1 MKGRELK
8 RIWGHSWDY
17 GYLLV
22 LEQRKLKEMAEY
34 FKKSKRL
41 VGWEFQVR
49 DCELCVKLL
58 DIVMEKD
65 PYYNSWLHQAY
76 GDLNFENKQVK
87 FPVYVNVKNAERFWK
102 GFNQKLEDYSQKQ
115 ILEAMKSHLRSEK
128 AFHLYHKIR
137 MYRMR
142 NWWD

>member
-8 RIWGHSWDY
+8 RIWGHPWDY
-17 GYLLV
+17 GYLLAI
-22 LEQRKLKEMAEY
+22 EQRKLKEMAAY
-34 FKKSKRL
+34 FKKSQL
-41 VGWEFQVR
+41 TVGWEFKVR

-58 DIVMEKD
+58 DIIMEQD
-65 PYYNSWLHQAY
+65 PYYKSWLRQAY

-142 NWWD
+142 NWWE

>member
-22 LEQRKLKEMAEY
+22 LEQRKLKEMATY

-65 PYYNSWLHQAY
+65 PYYKSWLHQAY
-76 GDLNFENKQVK
+76 GDLNFKDKQVK
-87 FPVYVNVKNAERFWK
+87 FPIHVNVKNADRFWK
-102 GFNQKLEDYSQKQ
+102 GFSEKLEDFSQKQ

-128 AFHLYHKIR
+128 AFQLYHKIR

>member
-22 LEQRKLKEMAEY
+22 LEQRKLKEMATY

-58 DIVMEKD
+58 DIIMEKD
-65 PYYNSWLHQAY
+65 SYYKSWLHQAY
-76 GDLNFENKQVK
+76 GDLNFKDKQVK
-87 FPVYVNVKNAERFWK
+87 FPVYVNVKNADRFWK
-102 GFNQKLEDYSQKQ
+102 GFSEKLEDFSQKQ

-128 AFHLYHKIR
+128 AFQLYHKIR
-137 MYRMR
+137 MYRMH